1 MRSSSVWSEESY
13 KTWREAR
20 NLLKVLSAVRC
31 DEGFDVIVKKLMVQV
46 GTIADISCRLSQL
59 DWYAWDP
66 RAVSLVRA
74 TREKVRAALRLLE
87 ESGNVLDDDLASRL
101 RELMDDASDSM
112 VKAFRKARSAS
123 MKYKP
128 MLYALSAILLA
139 PAYYVA
145 LELAQAL
152 SATMQLSLTLLIAA
166 AVGGILAL
174 FKQPTLAP
182 TIVAAGYLC
191 FNALVFRL
199 IGVDLRLAI
208 TLLEVG
214 AVCSCLLTAGLYSK
228 LSGLLEQGLHIVATS
243 LRQEG
248 TDRGPQSYGKE
259 VDGNIILS
267 ELIRIYVSKYGE
279 KGAEILEYEL
289 KMMQHQGLTR
299 REALLQRAKDLGIL
313 KAEH

>member
-1 MRSSSVWSEESY
+1 MKSSSVWSEESY

-20 NLLKVLSAVRC
+20 KLLRVLSAVRC
-31 DEGFDVIVKKLMVQV
+31 DEGFDVVVKKLMVQV

-59 DWYAWDP
+59 DWYAWDSH
-66 RAVSLVRA
+66 AVSLVRA
-74 TREKVRAALRLLE
+74 TRERVQAALRLLK

-123 MKYKP
+123 MKHKP
-128 MLYALSAILLA
+128 MLYALFMILLA
-139 PAYYVA
+139 PAYYA
-145 LELAQAL
+145 ASELVQVL
-152 SATMQLSLTLLIAA
+152 SAAMQLSLTLLIAA

-182 TIVAAGYLC
+182 AIVAAGYLC
-191 FNALVFRL
+191 FNALVFQPV
-199 IGVDLRLAI
+199 GADLRLAI

-228 LSGLLEQGLHIVATS
+228 LSRLLKQESHIAAAGLRREGTGRGLL
-243 LRQEG
+243 
-248 TDRGPQSYGKE
+248 SYEK
-259 VDGNIILS
+259 VDGDAILS
-267 ELIRIYVSKYGE
+267 ELVRIYVSRYGE

-299 REALLQRAKDLGIL
+299 REALMRRAKDLGIL
-313 KAEH
+313 KAKH